1 MNQLKT
7 EYKRD
12 MKNNYMLISFEDES
26 DIKPDTKQY
35 EFKMLENNYIAG
47 LMKLKLCKEG
57 EKEVFY
63 YDITSKRSLSDIYKD
78 KGIGMEDIK
87 KIIFGII
94 KTISNMERFL
104 LESKGLLL
112 NIDYIYA
119 DPKSLDPVFCYLP
132 CAKEISDNKL
142 SYMFEQL
149 LSRFDQNDREGFE
162 QVYRLYQESCKD
174 SCVLN
179 DLVNIMNIY
188 NKNTEKATILKVSDA
203 DGTKEGMYEYDKE
216 EIFENKK
223 KDKAKSFS
231 IKSLFKI
238 KKEKNKRSQ
247 NKAPIPDSERSYK
260 TSQKEEKNGYEDVDE
275 ECDKEKDEW
284 MELFN
289 TKTCEESRETYE
301 DMPYTHTLLLS
312 EDTDK
317 EVRYILIS
325 KDKSTEDIKLPY
337 FPFIIGKQERICDHI
352 LKNDKVSRLH
362 LRIDKDREE
371 EFSVR
376 DLNSLNGTKLDGR
389 LLDNEETAKLIIGNE
404 IEIADLKYVFSKI

>member
-260 TSQKEEKNGYEDVDE
+260 TRQKEEKNGYEDVEE

-289 TKTCEESRETYE
+289 TKTCEKSRETYE

>member
-78 KGIGMEDIK
+78 KGIGMEDVK
-87 KIIFGII
+87 KIIIGIM

-289 TKTCEESRETYE
+289 TKTCEKSRETYE

-362 LRIDKDREE
+362 IRIDKDREE

>member
-149 LSRFDQNDREGFE
+149 LSRFDQKDREGFE

-260 TSQKEEKNGYEDVDE
+260 TSQKEEKNGYEDVEE

-289 TKTCEESRETYE
+289 TKTCEKSRETYE

>member
-63 YDITSKRSLSDIYKD
+63 YDITSKRSVSDIYKD
-78 KGIGMEDIK
+78 KAIGMEAIK

-260 TSQKEEKNGYEDVDE
+260 TSQKEEKTGYEDVDE

>member
-260 TSQKEEKNGYEDVDE
+260 TSQKEEKNGYEDVEE

-289 TKTCEESRETYE
+289 TKTCEKSRETYE

-404 IEIADLKYVFSKI
+404 IEIADLKYVFSKV

>member
-63 YDITSKRSLSDIYKD
+63 YDITSKRSVSDIYKD
-78 KGIGMEDIK
+78 KAIGMEDIK
-87 KIIFGII
+87 KIIFGIM

-179 DLVNIMNIY
+179 DLVNIMNLY

-260 TSQKEEKNGYEDVDE
+260 TSQKEEKTGYEDVDE
-275 ECDKEKDEW
+275 KCDKEKDEW

-404 IEIADLKYVFSKI
+404 IEIADLKYVFSKV

>member
-289 TKTCEESRETYE
+289 TKTCEKSRETYE
-301 DMPYTHTLLLS
+301 DIPYTHTLLLS

>member
-63 YDITSKRSLSDIYKD
+63 YDITSKRSVSDIYKD
-78 KGIGMEDIK
+78 KAIGMEDVK

-231 IKSLFKI
+231 IKSLFRI

-260 TSQKEEKNGYEDVDE
+260 TSQKEEKTGYEDVDE

-301 DMPYTHTLLLS
+301 DKPYTHTLLLS

>member
-63 YDITSKRSLSDIYKD
+63 YDITSKRSVSDIYKD
-78 KGIGMEDIK
+78 KAIGMEDVK
-87 KIIFGII
+87 KIIFGIM

-260 TSQKEEKNGYEDVDE
+260 TIQKEEKNGYEDVDE

-289 TKTCEESRETYE
+289 TKTCEKSRETYE

>member
-119 DPKSLDPVFCYLP
+119 DPKSLDPVFCFLP

-289 TKTCEESRETYE
+289 TKTCEKSRETYE

-362 LRIDKDREE
+362 IRIDKDREE

>member
-63 YDITSKRSLSDIYKD
+63 YDITSKRSVSDIYKD
-78 KGIGMEDIK
+78 KAIGMEDVK

-142 SYMFEQL
+142 SYIFEQL

-162 QVYRLYQESCKD
+162 QVYRMYQESCKD

-404 IEIADLKYVFSKI
+404 IEIADLKYVFSKV

>member
-78 KGIGMEDIK
+78 KGIGMEDVK
-87 KIIFGII
+87 KIIIGIM

-260 TSQKEEKNGYEDVDE
+260 TSQKEEKNGYEDVEE

-289 TKTCEESRETYE
+289 TKTCEKSRETYE

>member
-7 EYKRD
+7 EYKKD

-63 YDITSKRSLSDIYKD
+63 YDITSKRSVSDIYKD
-78 KGIGMEDIK
+78 KAIGMEDVK

-179 DLVNIMNIY
+179 DLVNIMNLY

-260 TSQKEEKNGYEDVDE
+260 TSKKEEKTGYEDVDE
-275 ECDKEKDEW
+275 KCDKEKDEW

>member
-63 YDITSKRSLSDIYKD
+63 YDITSKRSVSDIYKD
-78 KGIGMEDIK
+78 KAIGMEDIK
-87 KIIFGII
+87 KIIFGIM

-132 CAKEISDNKL
+132 CAKEISANKL

-149 LSRFDQNDREGFE
+149 LSRFDQNDHEGFE

-238 KKEKNKRSQ
+238 KKEKNERSK
-247 NKAPIPDSERSYK
+247 NKSTIPDSERSYK
-260 TSQKEEKNGYEDVDE
+260 TSQKEEKTGYEDVDE

>member
-63 YDITSKRSLSDIYKD
+63 YDITSKRSVSDIYKD
-78 KGIGMEDIK
+78 KAIGMEDVK

-112 NIDYIYA
+112 NIDYIYS

-238 KKEKNKRSQ
+238 KKEKNERFK
-247 NKAPIPDSERSYK
+247 NKSTIPDSERSYK
-260 TSQKEEKNGYEDVDE
+260 TSQKEEKTGYEDVDE

-301 DMPYTHTLLLS
+301 DKPYTHTLLLS

-317 EVRYILIS
+317 EVRYILRS
-325 KDKSTEDIKLPY
+325 KDKSTEDIKLHY

>member
-112 NIDYIYA
+112 NIDYIYT

-260 TSQKEEKNGYEDVDE
+260 TSQKEEKTGYEDVDE

-289 TKTCEESRETYE
+289 TKTCEKSRETYE
-301 DMPYTHTLLLS
+301 DIPYTHTLLLS

>member
-26 DIKPDTKQY
+26 DQKPDTKRY

-47 LMKLKLCKEG
+47 LMKFKLCKEG

-78 KGIGMEDIK
+78 KAIGMEDIK
-87 KIIFGII
+87 KIIFGIM

-132 CAKEISDNKL
+132 CVKEVSDNKL

-149 LSRFDQNDREGFE
+149 LTRFDQKDREGVE
-162 QVYRLYQESCKD
+162 AAYSLYQESCKD

-179 DLVNIMNIY
+179 DLVNILNKY
-188 NKNTEKATILKVSDA
+188 NKDIIKEQVLKVSDA
-203 DGTKEGMYEYDKE
+203 DSTKEGMYEYDKE

-238 KKEKNKRSQ
+238 KKEKTEKS
-247 NKAPIPDSERSYK
+247 KK
-260 TSQKEEKNGYEDVDE
+260 TDKTKETEKTDKISTKEEKSFYADVD
-275 ECDKEKDEW
+275 KEYDIEKNEW
-284 MELFN
+284 IELFN
-289 TKTCEESRETYE
+289 AQTDTKSRETYE
-301 DMPYTHTLLLS
+301 DMPYTHTLLPG
-312 EDTDK
+312 EDSDK
-317 EVRYILIS
+317 EVRYILRS
-325 KDKSTEDIKLPY
+325 KDKSAEDIKLPY

-371 EFSVR
+371 EFTVR
-376 DLNSLNGTKLDGR
+376 DLNSLNGTKLEGR

>member
-203 DGTKEGMYEYDKE
+203 DGTKEDMYEYDKE

-289 TKTCEESRETYE
+289 TKTCEKSRETYE

>member
-260 TSQKEEKNGYEDVDE
+260 TSQKEEKTGYEDVDE

-289 TKTCEESRETYE
+289 TKTCEKSRETYE
-301 DMPYTHTLLLS
+301 DIPYTHTLLLS

-404 IEIADLKYVFSKI
+404 IEIADLKYVFSKV

>member
-78 KGIGMEDIK
+78 KGIGMEDVK
-87 KIIFGII
+87 KIIFGIM

-260 TSQKEEKNGYEDVDE
+260 TSQKEEKTGYEDVDE

-289 TKTCEESRETYE
+289 TKTCEKSRETYE

-404 IEIADLKYVFSKI
+404 IEIADLKYVFSKV

>member
-63 YDITSKRSLSDIYKD
+63 YDITSKRSVSDIYKD
-78 KGIGMEDIK
+78 KAIGMEDIK
-87 KIIFGII
+87 KIIFGIM

-142 SYMFEQL
+142 SYIFEQL

-162 QVYRLYQESCKD
+162 QVYRMYQESCKD

>member
-78 KGIGMEDIK
+78 KGIGMEDVK
-87 KIIFGII
+87 KIIIGIM

-289 TKTCEESRETYE
+289 TKTCEKSRETYE

-404 IEIADLKYVFSKI
+404 IEIADLKYVFSKV

>member
-63 YDITSKRSLSDIYKD
+63 YDITSKRSVSDIYKD
-78 KGIGMEDIK
+78 KAIGMEDVK
-87 KIIFGII
+87 KIIFGIM

-149 LSRFDQNDREGFE
+149 LSRIDQNDREGFE

-231 IKSLFKI
+231 IKSLFRI

-260 TSQKEEKNGYEDVDE
+260 TSQKEEKTGYEDVDE

-301 DMPYTHTLLLS
+301 DKPYTHTLLLS

>member
-179 DLVNIMNIY
+179 DFVNIMNIY

-289 TKTCEESRETYE
+289 TKTCEKSRETYE

-404 IEIADLKYVFSKI
+404 IEIADLKYVFSKV

>member
-260 TSQKEEKNGYEDVDE
+260 TSQKEEKNGYEDVEE

-289 TKTCEESRETYE
+289 TKTCEKSRETYE

>member
-78 KGIGMEDIK
+78 KGIGMEDVK
-87 KIIFGII
+87 KIIFGIM

-260 TSQKEEKNGYEDVDE
+260 TSQKEEKTGYEDVDE

-289 TKTCEESRETYE
+289 TKTCEKSRETYE

-389 LLDNEETAKLIIGNE
+389 LLDNEEIAKLIIGNE

>member
-260 TSQKEEKNGYEDVDE
+260 TSQKEEKNGYEDVEE
-275 ECDKEKDEW
+275 ECDNETDEW

-289 TKTCEESRETYE
+289 TTTCEKSRETYE

-362 LRIDKDREE
+362 IRIDKDREE

-404 IEIADLKYVFSKI
+404 IEIADLKYVFSKV

>member
-78 KGIGMEDIK
+78 KGIGMEDVK
-87 KIIFGII
+87 KIIFGIM

-132 CAKEISDNKL
+132 YAKEISDNKL

-203 DGTKEGMYEYDKE
+203 DGTKEDMYEYDKE

-289 TKTCEESRETYE
+289 TKTCEKSRETYE

>member
-26 DIKPDTKQY
+26 DIKLDTKQY

-260 TSQKEEKNGYEDVDE
+260 TSQKEEKNGYEDVEE

-289 TKTCEESRETYE
+289 TKTCEKSRETYE

>member
-289 TKTCEESRETYE
+289 TKTCEKSRETYE

-362 LRIDKDREE
+362 IRIDKDREE

>member
-78 KGIGMEDIK
+78 KGIGMEDVK
-87 KIIFGII
+87 KIIFGIM

-112 NIDYIYA
+112 NIDYIYS

-203 DGTKEGMYEYDKE
+203 DGTKEDMYEYDKE

-289 TKTCEESRETYE
+289 TKTCEKSRETYE

>member
-78 KGIGMEDIK
+78 KGIGMEDVK
-87 KIIFGII
+87 KIIIGIM

-275 ECDKEKDEW
+275 ECDKEKNEW

-289 TKTCEESRETYE
+289 TKACEKSRETYE

-362 LRIDKDREE
+362 IRIDKDREE

>member
-78 KGIGMEDIK
+78 KGIGMEDVK
-87 KIIFGII
+87 KIIFGIM
-94 KTISNMERFL
+94 KTMSNMERFL

-260 TSQKEEKNGYEDVDE
+260 TSQKEEKNGYEDVEE

-289 TKTCEESRETYE
+289 TKTCEKSRETYE

-404 IEIADLKYVFSKI
+404 IEIADLKYVFSKV

>member
-78 KGIGMEDIK
+78 KGIGMEDVK
-87 KIIFGII
+87 KIIFGIM

-203 DGTKEGMYEYDKE
+203 DGTKEDMYEYDKE

-289 TKTCEESRETYE
+289 TKTCEKSRETYE

>member
-78 KGIGMEDIK
+78 KAIGMEDVK
-87 KIIFGII
+87 KIIFGIM

-142 SYMFEQL
+142 SYIFEQL

-162 QVYRLYQESCKD
+162 QVYRMYQESCKD

-301 DMPYTHTLLLS
+301 DKPYTHTLLLS

-317 EVRYILIS
+317 EVRYILRS

>member
-289 TKTCEESRETYE
+289 TKTCEKSRETYE